1 MFNKTTISQKLIAS
15 FVLVFVLFSLG
26 IWSAL
31 SGVMSMGD
39 RFDVYFKTN
48 HVRYTAYQTMFSD
61 GLLSG
66 IALRNLVLKPHLKKP
81 HKVVPKAIARFDDAY
96 QVAVEAAGEDKT
108 IHAELN
114 KINDFWKKSRAA
126 KLEVLALVK
135 AGDVPAAI
143 KMLSKHEHPNW
154 QKVRIAVQ
162 KLALAEEDKSTELSE
177 IMLDEKSSTITR
189 SLMMSVLAIVLGLFI
204 AMLMVRHIK
213 SAIMNVVSS
222 LNEIANGG
230 GDLTQRLNE
239 KGRDEV
245 AQLGAAFN
253 QFVSMIHSL
262 VTQVSQSG
270 GQLTSSANE
279 MAALSNESQIG
290 MSEQENKINQV
301 ATAMT
306 EMTAT
311 VQEVAQHASS
321 ASDAAQAAETE
332 SINGN
337 KVVDGV
343 VKEINDLSREV
354 SESVTIVEG
363 LEQDALSIGGV
374 LDVIRGIAEQTNLLA
389 LNAAIE
395 AARAGEQGRGFAVV
409 ADEVRTLASRTQDS
423 TQEIQSMIERLQKGS
438 KSSAESMRQSEEKTN
453 GVVEKVNSAGSALNS
468 IEQAVSRIV
477 EMNIQIATAA
487 KEQSTVSEDINQNI
501 VAIHMLANEAA
512 EGAQISANKGQ
523 ELQQMADDIH
533 SMIGSFKI

>member
-1 MFNKTTISQKLIAS
+1 
-15 FVLVFVLFSLG
+15 
-26 IWSAL
+26 
-31 SGVMSMGD
+31 
-39 RFDVYFKTN
+39 
-48 HVRYTAYQTMFSD
+48 MFSD

-96 QVAVEAAGEDKT
+96 QVAVEAAGEDQA

-135 AGDVPAAI
+135 AGDIPAAI

-154 QKVRIAVQ
+154 KKVRVAVQ

-177 IMLDEKSSTITR
+177 IMLDEKSSTITW
-189 SLMMSVLAIVLGLFI
+189 SLMLSILAIVLGLLV

-290 MSEQENKINQV
+290 M
-301 ATAMT
+301 
-306 EMTAT
+306 
-311 VQEVAQHASS
+311 
-321 ASDAAQAAETE
+321 
-332 SINGN
+332 
-337 KVVDGV
+337 
-343 VKEINDLSREV
+343 
-354 SESVTIVEG
+354 
-363 LEQDALSIGGV
+363 
-374 LDVIRGIAEQTNLLA
+374 
-389 LNAAIE
+389 
-395 AARAGEQGRGFAVV
+395 
-409 ADEVRTLASRTQDS
+409 
-423 TQEIQSMIERLQKGS
+423 
-438 KSSAESMRQSEEKTN
+438 
-453 GVVEKVNSAGSALNS
+453 
-468 IEQAVSRIV
+468 
-477 EMNIQIATAA
+477 
-487 KEQSTVSEDINQNI
+487 
-501 VAIHMLANEAA
+501 NE
-512 EGAQISANKGQ
+512 
-523 ELQQMADDIH
+523 
-533 SMIGSFKI
+533 